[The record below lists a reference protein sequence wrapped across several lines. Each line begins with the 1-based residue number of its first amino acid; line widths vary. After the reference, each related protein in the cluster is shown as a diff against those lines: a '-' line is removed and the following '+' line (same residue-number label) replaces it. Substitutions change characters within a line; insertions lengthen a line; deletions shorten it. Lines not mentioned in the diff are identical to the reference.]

1 MSAFSHKV
9 VRYRCALYAV
19 PHSPMAFLLGRIVSP
34 RSERAYSTRGGTS
47 GQTVRVQGV
56 TFLCLSSNERRRTPC
71 CFLQK

>member
-19 PHSPMAFLLGRIVSP
+19 PYSSMAFLLGRIVSP

-47 GQTVRVQGV
+47 G
-56 TFLCLSSNERRRTPC
+56 
-71 CFLQK
+71 